1 MNLKYLEYFQTLAE
15 YEHYGRAAEELTV
28 AQSSL
33 SHGIDC
39 LEKELGVYLFEKQG
53 RNVALTRQGR
63 LYLSYVQGAL
73 GLLAD
78 GRRQLMRCASGKI
91 SIGFVSSVRSYLLG
105 QMQRFVAEFPQCGCM
120 FELYEGVTDP
130 LTGDLRGERIDLL
143 LASEPG
149 DGQGLTST
157 RLLRQKL
164 VVIQPASRP
173 YFTKERI
180 TVKELAEIPLILH
193 TPGSGMRR
201 VTDGLFEANACR
213 PVIVGEA
220 SEDSVILPMT
230 AMGIGAAIVTES
242 DYLDRADIA
251 TAELSDTENYRYV
264 YMILKKG
271 RYLPQ
276 PVLDFIEQGLLTA
289 EAYLEKDGDKEQGHR
304 RITE

>member
-1 MNLKYLEYFQTLAE
+1 M
-15 YEHYGRAAEELTV
+15 
-28 AQSSL
+28 
-33 SHGIDC
+33 
-39 LEKELGVYLFEKQG
+39 
-53 RNVALTRQGR
+53 
-63 LYLSYVQGAL
+63 
-73 GLLAD
+73 
-78 GRRQLMRCASGKI
+78 
-91 SIGFVSSVRSYLLG
+91 
-105 QMQRFVAEFPQCGCM
+105 
-120 FELYEGVTDP
+120 
-130 LTGDLRGERIDLL
+130 
-143 LASEPG
+143 
-149 DGQGLTST
+149 
-157 RLLRQKL
+157 
-164 VVIQPASRP
+164 
-173 YFTKERI
+173 
-180 TVKELAEIPLILH
+180 
-193 TPGSGMRR
+193 
-201 VTDGLFEANACR
+201 TDGLFEANACR